1 MIVWSEDSMPVKVSP
16 DVSTEYVLEGLAED
30 AGERNWPIIR
40 WLVSVAFFID
50 RGNPSLFPRLW

>member
-30 AGERNWPIIR
+30 AGERNWPIVR
-40 WLVSVAFFID
+40 WLVSVAFLID
-50 RGNPSLFPRLW
+50 R